1 MALDVGG
8 YRQIN
13 KALNICAFEDYL
25 KGQQSSLPK
34 LQDVEQ
40 ISPRVV
46 RVLRPNSGKVSSKA
60 QRYILSRGVSLHG
73 NKFAQD
79 ERQAANSIQVTQGCR
94 RRGKPSIKLLL
105 PSLLHVKIYFWL
117 CLVSHSR
124 CTSTVYVTGN
134 KHLHRRHGLS
144 TSHYRYRAEHP
155 RLGTS
160 YIFHSHHLKGFIIL
174 HISHT
179 LAWRS
184 HWWGS

>member
-1 MALDVGG
+1 MAPGVGG

-25 KGQQSSLPK
+25 EGQQSSLPK

-46 RVLRPNSGKVSSKA
+46 RVLGQNPGKVSSEA

-117 CLVSHSR
+117 CLASHSR

-144 TSHYRYRAEHP
+144 TSHYRYRAGHP

-160 YIFHSHHLKGFIIL
+160 YIFHSHHLKGFIIS

-184 HWWGS
+184 HRWGS